1 MISNHHTCLL
11 ITVMPIQDQ
20 AGNFP
25 TVTRMLLS
33 KIDISQPGR
42 VSYVYDQYMFHY
54 LVRFLVCITEH
65 QFPWLARMLT
75 IIII

>member
-1 MISNHHTCLL
+1 
-11 ITVMPIQDQ
+11 MPSQDQ

-33 KIDISQPGR
+33 KIDITQPGR

-54 LVRFLVCITEH
+54 LVRFLS
-65 QFPWLARMLT
+65 
-75 IIII
+75 IIGSTLICLIRVLDRRVA